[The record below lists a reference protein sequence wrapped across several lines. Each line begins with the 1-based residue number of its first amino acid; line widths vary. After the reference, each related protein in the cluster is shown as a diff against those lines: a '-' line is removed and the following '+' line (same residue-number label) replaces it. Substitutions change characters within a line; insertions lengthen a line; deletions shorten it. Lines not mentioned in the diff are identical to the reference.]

1 MMKTTLHYRGLNA
14 EATWQ
19 TLVEAQ
25 LKPLES
31 LAAIASAQVTL
42 ERQREVRPPFRV
54 QALLEVPGPDFHAE
68 AADHTL
74 QAALHKVVENL
85 DHQIRARL
93 ARRVERR
100 RSNLQLGISPSR
112 STMAV
117 SGHRA

>member
-14 EATWQ
+14 QATWQ

-25 LKPLES
+25 LKPLET
-31 LAAIASAQVTL
+31 LAAIASAHVTL
-42 ERQREVRPPFRV
+42 ERQRDVRPAFRV

-74 QAALHKVVENL
+74 QAALHKVVQDL
-85 DHQIRARL
+85 DHQIRGRL

-100 RSNLQLGISPSR
+100 RSNLQLGISPNR

-117 SGHRA
+117 AGHRA